1 MTMRQDC
8 RHFESRTFPDGDTI
22 SKCTLNLAPEAPWRC
37 PPRCQSYERR
47 RVAVNLSHQN
57 IAKDPTTAE
66 PDSLESG
73 SSPVASLLEDV
84 ANIVDSAAPAIE
96 EEVRAESR
104 KRGRLARMFRRK
116 SGGGGGGGKKRNN
129 KRKKS

>member
-37 PPRCQSYERR
+37 PAKCQSYERR
-47 RVAVNLSHQN
+47 RVDVNLSYQN

-66 PDSLESG
+66 PDSLESEG
-73 SSPVASLLEDV
+73 SPVASLLEDA
-84 ANIVDSAAPAIE
+84 ANIVDSAAPGIE

-116 SGGGGGGGKKRNN
+116 PGGGGGSKKRSK